1 LLTGCRWRRRWCHWW
16 CRWRGGARGAAGGGP
31 YARAETWRSELG
43 STVEGARRPEVPGGE
58 CSEARE
64 ARRSGMP
71 EGCQRCPKVRGARR
85 PGVPEGECP
94 KASAG
99 VECPRGELERGV
111 RRERR
116 REYPEARPEGRV
128 PKRD

>member
-1 LLTGCRWRRRWCHWW
+1 MHMGAGNRPVADRVPLAAPLVPLVLPLAVTSAVPLAWW
-16 CRWRGGARGAAGGGP
+16 ARGAAGGGP

-71 EGCQRCPKVRGARR
+71 EGCQR
-85 PGVPEGECP
+85 
-94 KASAG
+94 
-99 VECPRGELERGV
+99 
-111 RRERR
+111 
-116 REYPEARPEGRV
+116 
-128 PKRD
+128 